1 MKDIGQLL
9 EGAEDASDGLVLRRD
24 HHGNKES
31 PMTARENDG
40 NDDELRGSSS
50 SSSQES
56 SFPDQADREDDED
69 EE

>member
-24 HHGNKES
+24 HHGYKES

-40 NDDELRGSSS
+40 NDDDLRGSS